1 MDQERKKSGWRI
13 WVYLSPVY
21 VLLAMSLMKWTE
33 KVNSSDVD
41 LSKDEYGAFNAAEG
55 EVKIHKTEDN
65 YTPDLTDSGYSVRYR
80 IGKARPGA
88 RPKAKE
94 ESPQRALTV
103 DEEYMGMGSREGFLT
118 YAVGKIMDRP
128 KEVWELF
135 NNPMVVKGFMSR
147 GTVQAALAGPQELQN
162 YFKDTAAVNSFLGN
176 SVVQTAITKPEIVRA
191 FAASGMAKAIL
202 ASPGVQG
209 LIKNPEALTELAESN
224 PQLMQFISNP
234 NVRNALK
241 SNPQTAGPAAGLG
254 GG

>member
-1 MDQERKKSGWRI
+1 MDYERKKSSWRI

-33 KVNSSDVD
+33 KVNSSDVG
-41 LSKDEYGAFNAAEG
+41 LSKDEYGAFNAYEG
-55 EVKIHKTEDN
+55 EIKIHKTDD

-80 IGKARPGA
+80 IGKARPRS
-88 RPKAKE
+88 RPKIRE
-94 ESPQRALTV
+94 ESPQPALTI
-103 DEEYMGMGSREGFLT
+103 DEEYMGIGSREGFLT
-118 YAVGKIMDRP
+118 YAVGKILDRP

-147 GTVQAALAGPQELQN
+147 GTVKAALAGPQELQN
-162 YFKDTAAVNSFLGN
+162 YFKDTASVNSFLSN

-209 LIKNPEALTELAESN
+209 LIKNPEALTEMAESN
-224 PQLMQFISNP
+224 PQIMQFISNP

-241 SNPQTAGPAAGLG
+241 RNPQTAGPAAGLG